1 MTAIWIVSPALTA
14 LCAIAIGEAQP
25 APAVANPGSAPA
37 AGPCAGPQFRQF
49 DFWIGHWTVRRPD
62 GLPAGTNLI
71 TSEEGGC
78 AIVEHWAS
86 ANGGTGQSLNFF
98 DPANGRWRQ
107 VWVGL
112 GLVLTMEG
120 GLTDGAMVLEGP
132 LQYLDPGRVT
142 RLRGIWTPLPDGRV
156 RQQFHESDDGGTTWK
171 PWFDGYYSRTGA
183 AD

>member
-1 MTAIWIVSPALTA
+1 MSPALTA

-98 DPANGRWRQ
+98 DPASGRWRQ

-112 GLVLTMEG
+112 GLLLTMEG

-142 RLRGIWTPLPDGRV
+142 RLRGVWTALPDGRV

-171 PWFDGYYSRTGA
+171 LWFDGYYSRTGA